1 MKPES
6 SLASIKRYNAEIVA
20 GSLLVAESR
29 KLAELLLKGLDS
41 VALNKAIISDNVLQK
56 KSPATAKRQ
65 AALIKKRLDLMTP
78 DLWRLVV
85 NGTHEVATQA
95 LLAAAIKHSH
105 LLGDFLQSVVKARLK
120 VFENQLSRKDWTTYL
135 EEREQLDSEVALW
148 AESTRNKLG
157 EVIFRMLAE
166 AKYLDSTRSLKI
178 TPVVIIDEVRRYLT
192 DSSEQYVLDCMEI
205 TE

>member
-6 SLASIKRYNAEIVA
+6 GLASIKRYNAEIVA

-120 VFENQLSRKDWTTYL
+120 VFENQLSRRDWKTYL
-135 EEREQLDSEVALW
+135 EEREQLESEVALW

-178 TPVVIIDEVRRYLT
+178 TPIVMTDEVRRYLT

-205 TE
+205 TG